1 MERPVKGLTP
11 KEKVELS
18 YRDHYRK
25 GDELYVKVVNFPL
38 SEVREYFT
46 GHGRTGAGT
55 KVGQESMWVKVIEG
69 DIHKGMGVVMNTPHF
84 DNCAA
89 TFGDLI
95 SYSDGNSPFKRPHF
109 VKLIEGAEA

>member
-1 MERPVKGLTP
+1 VKGLTT

-18 YRDHYRK
+18 HRDYYKK

-38 SEVREYFT
+38 SEVREYQ
-46 GHGRTGAGT
+46 GA
-55 KVGQESMWVKVIEG
+55 KVGQESMWVKVTEG
-69 DIHKGMGVVMNTPHF
+69 DIYKGVGVVMNTPHF

-89 TFGDLI
+89 TLGDLI

-109 VKLIEGAEA
+109 VKLIERAEE